1 MANVNNENVA
11 PLGPAKLNLTRQ
23 KTESSYTGTSS
34 SPGSNTVRILRNAST
49 KLLESS
55 PPSGMWDAT
64 GKVLAKAPTPLEI
77 RRGSFSKNGWDGP
90 MQRRH
95 SVTNDEN
102 VLRLSRTNSA
112 QTPGTAKSTSSP
124 MDTHSEHD
132 GEEDFSRFF
141 GRERIDNQRFT
152 VTPKSKKAADPLAI
166 PDDDKLEAM
175 EDDDFEKH
183 APARKLPNKF
193 FDKSEVAPSLQT
205 QKQPTQSTKPSSNS
219 PTQVQKLH
227 EKFVEPLA
235 DPDDPF
241 PNFYGRGEMTDQSY
255 VPYASKA
262 LPKKFADPSADAMPY
277 PQSTNLRPL
286 TKQTAPP
293 GSTRPSSSSSKA
305 SAIGK

>member
-11 PLGPAKLNLTRQ
+11 PLRPAKSDLTRR
-23 KTESSYTGTSS
+23 KAESSYTGTSS
-34 SPGSNTVRILRNAST
+34 SPGSNTARILRNAST

-64 GKVLAKAPTPLEI
+64 GRVCARAPTPLEI
-77 RRGSFSKNGWDGP
+77 RRGSFSHNGWDGP

-95 SVTNDEN
+95 SVTNDDN

-124 MDTHSEHD
+124 MDIHSEHD
-132 GEEDFSRFF
+132 DEEEFSRFF
-141 GRERIDNQRFT
+141 SRERIDDQRFT
-152 VTPKSKKAADPLAI
+152 AMPKSKKVADPLAI
-166 PDDDKLEAM
+166 PDDDEF
-175 EDDDFEKH
+175 EEEDDFENA

-193 FDKSEVAPSLQT
+193 LDKSEVAPSLHTQT
-205 QKQPTQSTKPSSNS
+205 QPTQSTKPLSKSSI
-219 PTQVQKLH
+219 QLQKLP

-235 DPDDPF
+235 DDDDPL
-241 PNFYGRGEMTDQSY
+241 PSFYGRGEMTDQSY

-286 TKQTAPP
+286 TEQTAPS
-293 GSTRPSSSSSKA
+293 GSTRPSSLSSKA